1 MITAS
6 AGLTGMNQSQY
17 SQIIPTASALF
28 GFNDIY
34 LPFTPQ
40 PGDFIRFEYN
50 PSKVHIIHENI
61 LTDNGNM
68 VLKIV
73 PSIPMT
79 PNIYKP
85 SSVKVPVLSNTKTCI
100 LPLRL
105 TLGGEIQNI

>member
-1 MITAS
+1 LKISWIDLTNS
-6 AGLTGMNQSQY
+6 VNIGLKSNFS
-17 SQIIPTASALF
+17 
-28 GFNDIY
+28 
-34 LPFTPQ
+34 
-40 PGDFIRFEYN
+40 E
-50 PSKVHIIHENI
+50 
-61 LTDNGNM
+61 
-68 VLKIV
+68 IV